1 MSDFVRLARELRSAM
16 QAYAA
21 NATELSDEQALTMP
35 SLFPRWALLLS
46 QGRPLALGA
55 VIEKD
60 GQLYRVMQDK
70 ITPQEHQPP
79 GGEGML
85 AVYRPIDAEHAGTI
99 EDPIPWTD
107 GMDCHSGKYYR
118 HDGQKWICK
127 GDMIPC
133 VWEPGTVG
141 VWQWEIATDNTVDI

>member
-21 NATELSDEQALTMP
+21 NTTELSDKQALTMP
-35 SLFPRWALLLS
+35 SLFPKWAFLLA
-46 QGRPLALGA
+46 QGSPLAFGA

-99 EDPIPWTD
+99 EDPIPWVN
-107 GMDCHSGKYYR
+107 GMDCHSGKYYSY
-118 HDGQKWICK
+118 DGQKWLCK

-133 VWEPGTVG
+133 TWAPGTAG
-141 VWQWEIATDNTVDI
+141 LWQWEEVLTQG

>member
-1 MSDFVRLARELRSAM
+1 MNDLVRLARELRSAM

-21 NATELSDEQALTMP
+21 NTTELSDKQALSMP
-35 SLFPRWALLLS
+35 SLFPKWAFLLARGS
-46 QGRPLALGA
+46 PLASGA

-99 EDPIPWTD
+99 EDPISWVY
-107 GMDCHSGKYYR
+107 GIDCYNGKYYS
-118 HDGQKWICK
+118 HDGKKWLCK
-127 GDMIPC
+127 ADMLPC
-133 VWEPGTVG
+133 VYAPGAAG
-141 VWQWEIATDNTVDI
+141 VWLWE